1 MFCQQT
7 APVLERL
14 TEEEEVVM
22 HVLNVDQYSAAARE
36 YGIVSTPTVI
46 RFVGG
51 REQTRIVGLQD
62 EETWRRLLRLNK
74 L

>member
-14 TEEEEVVM
+14 TAEEEVTM
-22 HVLNVDQYSAAARE
+22 YVLNVDQHRDTSRE

-51 REQTRIVGLQD
+51 REQTRLVGLQS
-62 EETWRRLLRLNK
+62 ENVWLNMLRLNK
-74 L
+74 